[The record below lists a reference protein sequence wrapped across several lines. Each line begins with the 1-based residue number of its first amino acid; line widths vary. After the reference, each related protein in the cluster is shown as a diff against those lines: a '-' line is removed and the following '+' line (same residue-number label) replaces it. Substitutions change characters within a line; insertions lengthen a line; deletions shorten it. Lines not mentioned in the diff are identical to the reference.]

1 MPQEPYRLFTDPIG
15 ILLILYSIAVLA
27 LIVERLLAKSR
38 AASVSRGF
46 VFDAQRMLQ
55 KGDRGEIQAWCQT
68 SVAPPGRILA
78 YVLGHEVRN
87 SPETTEKLVD
97 DALADEAARL
107 RKRLVLLA
115 CLAGTAPFLGLLGTV
130 VGIINTFESIM
141 ESGVSSPATISFGI
155 ARALQTTA
163 AGLAIAIPAFIAYN
177 LLANKANLLA
187 RKFETQANR
196 ILIAMGEL

>member
-1 MPQEPYRLFTDPIG
+1 MPQETYKLFTDPIG
-15 ILLILYSIAVLA
+15 ILLIAYSVAALA
-27 LIVERLLAKSR
+27 LIVERLLARAKASR
-38 AASVSRGF
+38 VSSAFMGQ
-46 VFDAQRMLQ
+46 AQEILQ
-55 KGDRGEIQAWCQT
+55 KADRSRIQEWCQA
-68 SVAPPGRILA
+68 SGALAARILT
-78 YVLGHEVRN
+78 YVLGHQDRD

-97 DALADEAARL
+97 DALEEEAGRL
-107 RKRLVLLA
+107 RTNLVLLA

-177 LLANKANLLA
+177 LLANKANTMA
-187 RKFETQANR
+187 RRFETQANR